1 MDHHCPWVANC
12 IGFNN
17 YKYFMNMLFYTAV
30 SIMFMVIT
38 SWWLFIH
45 VLKSENINY
54 FLSYYLIT
62 TYLLAG
68 TMGIVISGFFLFHLW
83 LITKQYTTIEFCEKR
98 TDPNSGFAVSPYN
111 RGIKSNFRSVL
122 GPNIFFWFLP
132 FCNILQININIDPN
146 REGEGLQFEVRD
158 ELKSQLVYKRV

>member
-111 RGIKSNFRSVL
+111 RGITSNFRSVL
-122 GPNIFFWFLP
+122 GPNVFFWFLP
-132 FCNILQININIDPN
+132 FCNILHININIDPN
-146 REGEGLQFEVRD
+146 REGDGLQFEVRD

>member
-98 TDPNSGFAVSPYN
+98 TDPNSGFAISPYN
-111 RGIKSNFRSVL
+111 RGITSNFRSVL
-122 GPNIFFWFLP
+122 GPNVFFWFLP
-132 FCNILQININIDPN
+132 FCNILLP
-146 REGEGLQFEVRD
+146 
-158 ELKSQLVYKRV
+158 KYKYSH